1 MADELEGL
9 GLNVITRSGSPA
21 KPTDQHR
28 VAAASAD
35 TVVVLWPGEMSS
47 SEASAHTAAA
57 LSALR
62 ASGGVRGQKVV
73 VQSRADVLEEFDAA
87 QVCLSCNVSSAQCR
101 AGLRLSLTSSGVLRL
116 RSGAFEHNS
125 SCNHL
130 GI

>member
-1 MADELEGL
+1 MLLLCRVQVADELEGS

-28 VAAASAD
+28 VAAANAD
-35 TVVVLWPGEMSS
+35 TVVMLWPADMSS

-87 QVCLSCNVSSAQCR
+87 QVCLSCNDD
-101 AGLRLSLTSSGVLRL
+101 RL
-116 RSGAFEHNS
+116 RAVRA
-125 SCNHL
+125 
-130 GI
+130 